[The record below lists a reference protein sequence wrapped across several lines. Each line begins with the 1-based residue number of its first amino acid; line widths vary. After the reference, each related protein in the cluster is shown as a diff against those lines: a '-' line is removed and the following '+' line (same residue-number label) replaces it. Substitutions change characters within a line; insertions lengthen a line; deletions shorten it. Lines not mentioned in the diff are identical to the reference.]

1 MVLPCSYAASQE
13 EKDDLRDSRA
23 GQHPQVPG
31 QEGKKQQTQQRQ
43 QAGQKKPQSARRPGG
58 TPNSEK
64 RKLEK
69 FRERS
74 KKKERWKSRIREEFM
89 KN

>member
-31 QEGKKQQTQQRQ
+31 QEGKKQQTRQRQ
-43 QAGQKKPQSARRPGG
+43 QAGQKKTTISPATWRDP
-58 TPNSEK
+58 
-64 RKLEK
+64 K
-69 FRERS
+69 FREQ
-74 KKKERWKSRIREEFM
+74 
-89 KN
+89 KNLNNLE

>member
-31 QEGKKQQTQQRQ
+31 QEGKKATDAATATGRTEKNHNQPGDL
-43 QAGQKKPQSARRPGG
+43 AGPQIQKTENLK
-58 TPNSEK
+58 N
-64 RKLEK
+64 LEK
-69 FRERS
+69 EE
-74 KKKERWKSRIREEFM
+74 KKRDGKEE
-89 KN
+89 